1 MKRLVFLFLLSVTA
15 AVFLNSCGTRPG
27 GAQLEVGEMQRES
40 ISVDPQN
47 ARSARAKLKIGVGE
61 LNLTAAAQTN
71 SWRAISPTTW
81 PIGSPG

>member
-40 ISVDPQN
+40 KSVDPQN
-47 ARSARAKLKIGVGE
+47 ARSARAKLKIGAGE
-61 LNLTAAAQTN
+61 LNLTAAQTN